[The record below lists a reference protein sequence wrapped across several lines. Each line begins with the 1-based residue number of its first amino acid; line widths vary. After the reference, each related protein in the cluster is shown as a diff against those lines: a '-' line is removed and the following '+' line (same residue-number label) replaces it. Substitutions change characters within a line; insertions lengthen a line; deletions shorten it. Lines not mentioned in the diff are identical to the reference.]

1 MSINK
6 TEEQLKRYDETHMG
20 IYHNMIFERKRKIFQ
35 VVRS

>member
-1 MSINK
+1 MNIKK

-20 IYHNMIFERKRKIFQ
+20 IYSMIFERKGKIFQ